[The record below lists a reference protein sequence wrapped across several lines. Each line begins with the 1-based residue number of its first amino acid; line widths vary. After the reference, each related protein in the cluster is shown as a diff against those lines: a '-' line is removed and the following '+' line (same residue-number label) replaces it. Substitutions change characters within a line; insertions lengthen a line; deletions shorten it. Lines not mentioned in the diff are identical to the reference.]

1 MAADYET
8 LPIRALF
15 ESATNPRRRFDSDA
29 HAEMV
34 KSVREH
40 GILQPILVRR
50 SAGDEA
56 DDVRYEVV
64 AGARRFRAAKEAH
77 LDLVPCIV
85 RALDDRQVLEVQFI
99 ENLQR
104 QDLHPLDEGIG
115 YQKLVD
121 DHGYTVEEL
130 AGKLGKSRS
139 YVYGRMQLTKLPV
152 EAQTLFFE
160 GKIDASLAL
169 LVSRIPDPKLAN
181 KAAEEIAAGFPHQ
194 GAPMSYRV
202 AVEHVRRNYQL
213 DLEHAAFDPADKSLV
228 LDAGACGP
236 CPRRTGNQKDLF
248 GGVDGK
254 AAQLCTDPGCFALKT
269 AEHWRRVEERI
280 LAEGGRVL
288 AGKAADNARYGPD
301 YIDPK
306 DCVVEDYEERR
317 SWETVCRGQKVTQ
330 VLLRPRHG
338 DPVVRWDREEAIAAA
353 AANGHE
359 WAKPTKQQA
368 EARKEKAPKPAESP
382 ESRAALEQ
390 AALPVIVAAAEAL
403 KPAAALRMV
412 IRVGLA
418 FGASIAVGRRRG
430 IDFVNLGRPGMVGSA
445 ANAKLQAMKVPQLQ
459 GLVAELLADFQ
470 GIEEVAEELGV
481 DLAKVAKQLEK
492 DRKAKEKAAATAA
505 KAPAKKAKGKAAVKV
520 ELPKGADPYA
530 GSRQR
535 RGSRSTGD

>member
-15 ESATNPRRRFDSDA
+15 ESATNPRRRFDADA

-40 GILQPILVRR
+40 GILQPILVRSR
-50 SAGDEA
+50 AGDESHPI
-56 DDVRYEVV
+56 RYEVV
-64 AGARRFRAAKEAH
+64 AGARRFRAAKEAK
-77 LDLVPCIV
+77 LDIVPCIV

-152 EAQTLFFE
+152 EAQTMFFE
-160 GKIDASLAL
+160 GKLDASLAL
-169 LVSRIPDPKLAN
+169 LVSRIPDPTLAN
-181 KAAEEIAAGFPHQ
+181 KAAEEIAEGLFHQ
-194 GAPMSYRV
+194 GGPMSYRV
-202 AVEHVRRNYQL
+202 AADHVRRNYQL
-213 DLEHAAFDPADKSLV
+213 DLGQAAFDPADKSLV
-228 LDAGACGP
+228 LDAGACGT

-280 LAEGGRVL
+280 RSDGGLVL
-288 AGKAADNARYGPD
+288 SGKAADNARYGPD
-301 YIDPK
+301 YVNPTVSANQDP
-306 DCVVEDYEERR
+306 ERR
-317 SWETVCRGQKVTQ
+317 TWATLCRGYAVPE
-330 VLLRPRHG
+330 VLVRPRNG
-338 DPVVRWDREEAIAAA
+338 DPVVLWDRQQALAAA

-359 WAKPTKQQA
+359 WAKPSEPTVTPKSKQEQRT
-368 EARKEKAPKPAESP
+368 ETP
-382 ESRAALEQ
+382 ESRAAFE
-390 AALPVIVAAAEAL
+390 AAVMPAIVAAAEAL
-403 KPAAALRMV
+403 KPAAVLRMV
-412 IRVGLA
+412 IRLRLA
-418 FGASIAVGRRRG
+418 FSVSTAVGRRRG
-430 IDFVNLGRPGMVGSA
+430 IDFVNLGRPGIVGAA
-445 ANAKLQAMKVPQLQ
+445 ANAKLQAMKVPKLQ
-459 GLVAELLADFQ
+459 GLVAELLADSE
-470 GIEEVAEELGV
+470 GVEDVAKELGV
-481 DLAKVAKQLEK
+481 DLRKVAKQLEK
-492 DRKAKEKAAATAA
+492 DRKAKEKAAAAEA
-505 KAPAKKAKGKAAVKV
+505 KVAGKKAKGRAAVKV